1 MEPISVALLA
11 ALAGGAGGEAGRQAW
26 ATLSELVRRPFR
38 RDGSGD
44 GNSDGDGDGNRDGDG
59 NTGAPAAGSAEPE
72 LVRLAAHPDDAVLAR
87 ALSTA
92 LAVRAAADAEFRA
105 GLVRWHRLAGSLH
118 TGDVHNEI
126 SGGTFNSPVLQ
137 GRDFSGL
144 SFTTPA
150 PPRVDPGTD
159 SPPTAPD

>member
-38 RDGSGD
+38 RDGSSAGD
-44 GNSDGDGDGNRDGDG
+44 DDSDG
-59 NTGAPAAGSAEPE
+59 NTIAPVAGSAEPA
-72 LVRLAAHPDDAVLAR
+72 LVRLAAHPEDAALAR

-92 LAVRAAADAEFRA
+92 LAVRAAGDAEFRA
-105 GLVRWHRLAGSLH
+105 GLVRWQELAGSLH

-126 SGGTFNSPVLQ
+126 GGGTFAGPVLQ

-150 PPRVDPGTD
+150 PPPVDPATD
-159 SPPTAPD
+159 TPTASD

>member
-44 GNSDGDGDGNRDGDG
+44 ANRAADGDGDGDG
-59 NTGAPAAGSAEPE
+59 NTGALAAGSAEPE
-72 LVRLAAHPDDAVLAR
+72 LVRLVAHPDDAALAR

-92 LAVRAAADAEFRA
+92 LAARAAGDADFRA
-105 GLVRWHRLAGSLH
+105 GLVRWHELAGSLH

-144 SFTTPA
+144 SFSTQA
-150 PPRVDPGTD
+150 PPPADNRTD
-159 SPPTAPD
+159 TPPTPH

>member
-11 ALAGGAGGEAGRQAW
+11 ALAAGAGGEAGREAW

-38 RDGSGD
+38 RDGRNDGSGD
-44 GNSDGDGDGNRDGDG
+44 GSGDGEGEGEGNA
-59 NTGAPAAGSAEPE
+59 GAPAAGSAEPE
-72 LVRLAAHPDDAVLAR
+72 LVRLAADPDDAALAR

-92 LAVRAAADAEFRA
+92 LAVRAAGDADFRA
-105 GLVRWHRLAGSLH
+105 GLARWHELAGPLR

-126 SGGTFNSPVLQ
+126 SGGTFTGPVLQ

-144 SFTTPA
+144 SFTIPA
-150 PPRVDPGTD
+150 PPSVDPGRNT
-159 SPPTAPD
+159 PPTAPD

>member
-26 ATLSELVRRPFR
+26 AALSALVRRPFR
-38 RDGSGD
+38 RDG
-44 GNSDGDGDGNRDGDG
+44 DGDGDGS
-59 NTGAPAAGSAEPE
+59 TGAPAAGSAQPE
-72 LVRLAAHPDDAVLAR
+72 LVRLAAAPDDAALAR

-92 LAVRAAADAEFRA
+92 LAVRAAGDTDFRT
-105 GLVRWHRLAGSLH
+105 GLRRWHELAGSLH
-118 TGDVHNEI
+118 TGDVHTGDVHSEI
-126 SGGTFNSPVLQ
+126 SGGTFTGPVLQ

-150 PPRVDPGTD
+150 PPQADPGADT
-159 SPPTAPD
+159 PPPPD

>member
-38 RDGSGD
+38 RDG
-44 GNSDGDGDGNRDGDG
+44 NGDGDEDGDG
-59 NTGAPAAGSAEPE
+59 NTGAPTAGSAEPE
-72 LVRLAAHPDDAVLAR
+72 LVRLAAHPDDAALAR

-105 GLVRWHRLAGSLH
+105 GLVRWHQLAGSPH

-137 GRDFSGL
+137 GRDYSGL

-150 PPRVDPGTD
+150 PPRADTGTD
-159 SPPTAPD
+159 TPPTPD

>member
-26 ATLSELVRRPFR
+26 ETLSELVRRPFR

-44 GNSDGDGDGNRDGDG
+44 GNSDGDNDG

-72 LVRLAAHPDDAVLAR
+72 LVRLAAHPHDAALAR

-92 LAVRAAADAEFRA
+92 LAVRAAGDAEFRA
-105 GLVRWHRLAGSLH
+105 GLVRWHQLAGSSH
-118 TGDVHNEI
+118 NGDVHNEI
-126 SGGTFNSPVLQ
+126 SGGTFNGPVLQ

-159 SPPTAPD
+159 TPPTAPH

>member
-26 ATLSELVRRPFR
+26 ETLSELVRRPFR

-44 GNSDGDGDGNRDGDG
+44 GDSDGDG
-59 NTGAPAAGSAEPE
+59 NTGARAAGSAEPE
-72 LVRLAAHPDDAVLAR
+72 LVRLAADPDDVALAR

-92 LAVRAAADAEFRA
+92 LAVRAAGDAEFRA
-105 GLVRWHRLAGSLH
+105 GLVRWHQLAGSPH

-126 SGGTFNSPVLQ
+126 SGGTFTGPVLQ

-159 SPPTAPD
+159 TPPTAPD

>member
-26 ATLSELVRRPFR
+26 ETLSELVRRPFR

-44 GNSDGDGDGNRDGDG
+44 GNSDGGGGG
-59 NTGAPAAGSAEPE
+59 NTGDPATGSAEPE
-72 LVRLAAHPDDAVLAR
+72 LVRLAAQPDDAALAR

-92 LAVRAAADAEFRA
+92 LAVRAAGDAEFRA
-105 GLVRWHRLAGSLH
+105 GLVRWHRLAGSSH
-118 TGDVHNEI
+118 HGDVHNEI

-150 PPRVDPGTD
+150 PRRVDPGTD
-159 SPPTAPD
+159 TPPTAPD